1 MATSPKKQNNAS
13 FKKRML
19 ITETEKLRK
28 KKMNL
33 VIKDFVIR
41 EIADETGEVLNNT
54 IIQISFE
61 GILINL
67 SVAAAMKLG
76 VALRDHLNIK

>member
-1 MATSPKKQNNAS
+1 
-13 FKKRML
+13 ML

>member
-1 MATSPKKQNNAS
+1 MVMSKNYN
-13 FKKRML
+13 KRMRVS
-19 ITETEKLRK
+19 ETEKLRK
-28 KKMNL
+28 KKTNL
-33 VIKDFVIR
+33 IIKDFDIR
-41 EIADETGEVLNNT
+41 EIMDESGEVQEST

-76 VALRDHLNIK
+76 IELRKNLNIR

>member
-1 MATSPKKQNNAS
+1 MSKNYN
-13 FKKRML
+13 KRMRVS
-19 ITETEKLRK
+19 ETEKLRK
-28 KKMNL
+28 KKTNL
-33 VIKDFVIR
+33 IIKDFDIR
-41 EIADETGEVLNNT
+41 EIMDESGEVQEST

-76 VALRDHLNIK
+76 IELRKNLNIR